1 MLRRRLIL
9 ATAAACT
16 AALAGAMTAGAMSA
30 DGTSG
35 GSSPKSGTASKS
47 RAVAAAH
54 RQPAATGVQLQT
66 WLYPGSPGDST
77 CTAAAEYADNRVKNG
92 ALKPEYWSVTSKG
105 KVTLETTADGT
116 CNTYSAANVADLKA
130 HSAYQYP
137 TISGMTTADVHALVS
152 SSTNRANAV
161 SQLTT
166 FVVNNQLSG
175 VDVDME
181 DYWSWSA
188 ADFGNYK
195 TFLGQLATSLHG
207 QGKKLVV
214 DAPAM
219 TEDADFYDYAAVSAK
234 GVDELDIM
242 AYDEEFDTAPGSRCL
257 PITPLNWLKQVT
269 RYAQSKIPDPA
280 KLVIALPSYGISA
293 PDPCDLDAVT
303 GNIQYSDMKHS
314 PGFSTDPATVAARR
328 DASSGEIR
336 WVSGGTLYDYVD
348 STALNAKLAVLTS
361 LGVTKVSVWSLGG
374 GNPWFTG

>member
-16 AALAGAMTAGAMSA
+16 AALAGAMTAGAMTA
-30 DGTSG
+30 G
-35 GSSPKSGTASKS
+35 GSSSGGAPKSGDASKGH
-47 RAVAAAH
+47 AVTAAH
-54 RQPAATGVQLQT
+54 RQPAASGIQLQT

-77 CTAAAEYADNRVKNG
+77 CTAPAEYADNRVKNG

-152 SSTNRANAV
+152 SGTNRSNAV
-161 SQLTT
+161 SQLTS
-166 FVVNNQLSG
+166 FVVSNQLTG

-188 ADFGNYK
+188 ADLTNYK
-195 TFLGQLATSLHG
+195 TFLGQLATSLHAK
-207 QGKKLVV
+207 GKKLVV

-257 PITPLNWLKQVT
+257 PITPLAWLKQVT
-269 RYAQSKIPDPA
+269 RYAQSKVPDPA

-293 PDPCDLDAVT
+293 PDPCNLDAVT

-314 PGFSTDPATVAARR
+314 PGFSSDPATIAARR

-348 STALNAKLAVLTS
+348 STALNAKLAALTS